1 MNFSE
6 LFGNAQWVTCDSGCT
21 SPVIKGGFFIEE
33 PKKAEITICGLGF
46 FRLWINGR
54 EVSIVFAIL
63 WAYSD
68 NDSSGLGINHS
79 I

>member
-46 FRLWINGR
+46 FRL
-54 EVSIVFAIL
+54 
-63 WAYSD
+63 
-68 NDSSGLGINHS
+68 
-79 I
+79 